1 MSINHKTL
9 LQSQEF
15 ESALDEGA
23 EYKKT
28 IMTTYKHQNKSNF
41 ERFYEVMLSANT
53 EVQSILDKKK
63 KNRTDNEKEIV
74 AQFKRDVKSMYS
86 RAQEYLIPEKLEDGE
101 KSKFDKLIDK
111 IVPVI
116 DILAYIGDT
125 TFLKKLSD
133 NGITITR
140 NKLEEIYPKFN
151 DADQKNIMID
161 IFSQAKNI
169 KQKITDD
176 NEYIEANIFQT
187 KVPIEL
193 QYDKETNN
201 AGLKAGDF
209 RKLVDIRTKT
219 LMANTIEA
227 KEKVDE
233 KIQKAA
239 TEKQFEAA
247 RAELMR
253 DKMLEEMN

>member
-1 MSINHKTL
+1 MNPDHKTL
-9 LQSQEF
+9 IQSKEF
-15 ESALDEGA
+15 EDALLEGA

-28 IMTTYKHQNKSNF
+28 IVTTYKQQNKSNY
-41 ERFYEVMLSANT
+41 ERFYEVMLGANT

-63 KNRTDNEKEIV
+63 KNRTDAEIEV
-74 AQFKRDVKSMYS
+74 VNTFKRDVKSMYS
-86 RAQEYLIPEKLEDGE
+86 QAQDILVPEKLEDGQ
-101 KSKFDKLIDK
+101 KSKLDKLIDK

-125 TFLKKLSD
+125 TFTKKLED
-133 NGITITR
+133 CGLTISR
-140 NKLEEIYPKFN
+140 QKLEAKYPKF
-151 DADQKNIMID
+151 DDDDQRAIMKD

-169 KQKITDD
+169 KQKISDD
-176 NEYIEANIFQT
+176 NEYIDVNIFQT
-187 KVPIEL
+187 KVPVDL
-193 QYDKETNN
+193 QYDKESNN
-201 AGLKAGDF
+201 AGLKPGDF
-209 RKLVDIRTKT
+209 RKLVDIRTKAI
-219 LMANTIEA
+219 MANTAEA

-247 RAELMR
+247 RAELLR

>member
-1 MSINHKTL
+1 MNTNHKAL
-9 LQSQEF
+9 IQSQEF

-28 IMTTYKHQNKSNF
+28 IMTTYKQQNKSNY
-41 ERFYEVMLSANT
+41 ERFYDVMLSAND
-53 EVQSILDKKK
+53 EIQSILDKKK
-63 KNRTDNEKEIV
+63 KNRTDSEKARV
-74 AQFKRDVKSMYS
+74 LQFKHDVKSMYS
-86 RAQEYLIPEKLEDGE
+86 RAQDYLIPEKLEDGE

-116 DILAYIGDT
+116 DILTYIGDT
-125 TFLKKLSD
+125 TFLKKLTD

-140 NKLEEIYPKFN
+140 NTLENNYPKFN
-151 DADQKNIMID
+151 DDNQRKIMID

-169 KQKITDD
+169 KQKISDD
-176 NEYIEANIFQT
+176 NEYIEENIFQT
-187 KVPIEL
+187 KVPLEL

-201 AGLKAGDF
+201 LGLKSGDF
-209 RKLVDIRTKT
+209 KKLVDIRMKS
-219 LMANTIEA
+219 LMANTLAA